1 LRRRRRRSDPHQELL
16 LRYRAMAGKN
26 LLHEDSQAV
35 QAHLTIMQS
44 VIQRMASNSASCK
57 TWCITLA
64 SAMLVLI
71 ADKGKP
77 EYAWLALIPT
87 ILFFA
92 LDTYYLAL
100 ERMFRSSY
108 NDFIDKLHH
117 GKIIASD
124 LYVVM
129 PSGSMIKI
137 FGASLLSFSILPFYL
152 MLVIMVIVAK
162 KVII

>member
-1 LRRRRRRSDPHQELL
+1 
-16 LRYRAMAGKN
+16 MAGKSS
-26 LLHEDSQAV
+26 LDEGSQAV

-57 TWCITLA
+57 TWCITLV

-77 EYAWLALIPT
+77 EYVWFSFIPI

-108 NDFIDKLHH
+108 NDFIYKLHH
-117 GKIIASD
+117 RKIVASD

-129 PSGSMIKI
+129 PSGSMIKV
-137 FGASLLSFSILPFYL
+137 FGASLLSFSIWPFYM
-152 MLVIMVIVAK
+152 MLIIMIIIAKMVI
-162 KVII
+162 I